1 MKNHY
6 IGGNCLKKEGAWI
19 VCRFKKGLGKKEGVV
34 FLKGGGG
41 CLFWGGGGGVDNPN
55 ANYDS
60 SSYKNSIT
68 WISHCNTFH
77 FLRYMHI
84 RYAKCLFIN
93 IHKQ

>member
-41 CLFWGGGGGVDNPN
+41 GVGGL
-55 ANYDS
+55 
-60 SSYKNSIT
+60 IT
-68 WISHCNTFH
+68 PMQTMI
-77 FLRYMHI
+77 LLHI
-84 RYAKCLFIN
+84 KIV
-93 IHKQ
+93 

>member
-41 CLFWGGGGGVDNPN
+41 GL
-55 ANYDS
+55 
-60 SSYKNSIT
+60 IT
-68 WISHCNTFH
+68 PMQTMI
-77 FLRYMHI
+77 LLHI
-84 RYAKCLFIN
+84 KIV
-93 IHKQ
+93 

>member
-41 CLFWGGGGGVDNPN
+41 WGG
-55 ANYDS
+55 
-60 SSYKNSIT
+60 
-68 WISHCNTFH
+68 
-77 FLRYMHI
+77 
-84 RYAKCLFIN
+84 
-93 IHKQ
+93 

>member
-41 CLFWGGGGGVDNPN
+41 V
-55 ANYDS
+55 
-60 SSYKNSIT
+60 IT
-68 WISHCNTFH
+68 PMQTMI
-77 FLRYMHI
+77 LLHI
-84 RYAKCLFIN
+84 KIV
-93 IHKQ
+93 

>member
-41 CLFWGGGGGVDNPN
+41 GGL
-55 ANYDS
+55 
-60 SSYKNSIT
+60 IT
-68 WISHCNTFH
+68 PMQTMI
-77 FLRYMHI
+77 LLHI
-84 RYAKCLFIN
+84 KIV
-93 IHKQ
+93 

>member
-34 FLKGGGG
+34 FFK
-41 CLFWGGGGGVDNPN
+41 GGGGVDNPN